1 MTSYR
6 WAIEASTASLAK
18 LADELHGYF
27 RKRVRSTG
35 DAEDLVGQTWL
46 AAGRNFAGRST
57 LRYYLFAV
65 AKRLVWDYCRLT
77 TRRPWIYSD
86 RDDPET
92 LPSELPELDISLE
105 RSEDVQRLRQAL
117 AQLPEHYVV
126 VIELALLGYKHPQI
140 AEILGI
146 NYNTVR
152 SRHVR
157 GTARLARLLGARR
170 E

>member
-1 MTSYR
+1 MSSYR
-6 WAIEASTASLAK
+6 WAFDANTTSLAK

-27 RKRVRSTG
+27 RKRVNNTR

-46 AAGRNFAGRST
+46 AARKFEGRST
-57 LRYYLFAV
+57 LRCYLFSI
-65 AKRLVWDYCRLT
+65 AKRLVWNHWRRARY
-77 TRRPWIYSD
+77 RPWIHAE

-92 LPSELPELDISLE
+92 LTSPLPELDINLE
-105 RSEDVQRLRQAL
+105 RNEDLERVRRAMKR
-117 AQLPEHYVV
+117 LPEHFAVV
-126 VIELALLGYKHPQI
+126 VELSLLGHGHLQI

-157 GTARLARLLGARR
+157 GMDRLARLLGVTRR
-170 E
+170 